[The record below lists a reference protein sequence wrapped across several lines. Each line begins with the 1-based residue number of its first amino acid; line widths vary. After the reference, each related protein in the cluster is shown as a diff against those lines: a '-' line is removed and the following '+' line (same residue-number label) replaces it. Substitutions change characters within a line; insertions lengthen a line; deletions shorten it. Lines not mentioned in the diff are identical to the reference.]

1 MAEVKRFDNYIG
13 GQWVAGADYS
23 SNVNPSDLSD
33 VIGDYAKADLAQVN
47 AAIDTAR
54 AAFPAWST
62 SGIQA
67 RSDALDK
74 VVAHLPLLGCWND
87 TSLPDEHDTA
97 IAGAALD
104 VLDRLTLHAKVR
116 TP

>member
-1 MAEVKRFDNYIG
+1 MTPRPHLFAPARIRRGF
-13 GQWVAGADYS
+13 AT
-23 SNVNPSDLSD
+23 D
-33 VIGDYAKADLAQVN
+33 VPTRLG
-47 AAIDTAR
+47 R
-54 AAFPAWST
+54 M
-62 SGIQA
+62 G
-67 RSDALDK
+67 DALNK